1 VTPQV
6 PALTASFVTLSGAG
20 FAQPARIPFAQRC
33 RAAASAGF
41 TGIGLHSDDY
51 RRMRAAGTTD
61 DSLRAL
67 LAAHGLALQ
76 EIEFLSGWT
85 TSGDDADASFRT
97 LAEVF
102 GPHHLTAGE
111 LTAGRCEI
119 RAAGGRLRKICDDVS
134 ACGLRVAVESFPWS
148 SLNDVATARAVV
160 EASGASNA
168 GLMIDVWHFYN
179 SRSRLTDLDGLRPD
193 QIVAVQLND
202 GRVVPDGFL
211 AEARQRRLLPGEG
224 ELDLTGLLL
233 GLHERGFR
241 GPYCVEVNYP
251 AYRELPVDDMATAA
265 FTTAATALQSLPAG

>member
-41 TGIGLHSDDY
+41 TGIGLHTNDY

-67 LAAHGLALQ
+67 LTAHGLALQ

-85 TSGDDADASFRT
+85 TSGDDVDASFRT

-102 GPHHLTAGE
+102 RPHHLTAGE
-111 LTAGRCEI
+111 LTAGRCDV

-134 ACGLRVAVESFPWS
+134 ACGLRVAVEPFPWS
-148 SLNDVATARAVV
+148 SLNNVATARAVV

-179 SRSRLTDLDGLRPD
+179 SRSRLSDLDGLRPD

-202 GRVVPDGFL
+202 GRVVPDEFL
-211 AEARQRRLLPGEG
+211 AEARQCRLLPGEG

-251 AYRELPVDDMATAA
+251 AYRDLPVDDMATAA
-265 FTTAATALQSLPAG
+265 FTTAATALRSLPR